1 MDVEI
6 SSPPTSKNPHT
17 QLLNADAE
25 ESYTDR
31 KMGKNNFQPVRKGK
45 NIVQKW
51 KKETHAQSEMEE
63 GNQTLHSI
71 QKSWKNDSNPKRG
84 LHQQQGRIVVEKP

>member
-6 SSPPTSKNPHT
+6 SSRPTSKKPHT

-63 GNQTLHSI
+63 GNLTLHNI
-71 QKSWKNDSNPKRG
+71 QKSWNKDSNPKCG
-84 LHQQQGRIVVEKP
+84 